1 MEYNPSGQKPG
12 LNSAGVTLGPLVSVT
27 MTRVGKPTR
36 IRFSILASVVMVT
49 VLTYLDRLNL
59 SIAGKYIQDELSFST
74 HTMGWVLSAF
84 LLGYSLFQVPGG
96 WAGDRFGPKRV
107 LTAAILLWS
116 IFTALTGLA
125 PGLAMS
131 RWIGVAGCFMMIR
144 FLVGIGEAAAAPSC
158 NKLVANWIGA
168 ESHGVGSSAFVM
180 GIGVGGAL
188 TPPLIAWVMQSWG
201 WRSSFYL
208 SGVLGI
214 FIALLW
220 HWWVT
225 NSPEDNPRVN
235 AEELA
240 LIRRARGV
248 KKEVPSGLKN
258 TPWAEMLSKPSV
270 WGVLLGYFCQ
280 GFPIYFFHTWFFIYL
295 VRVRHL
301 SIAQGGIW
309 GSTPYI
315 AIAVLAPLGGWF
327 SDRAVKSVGKRLG
340 RRLAVCIGMFGSS
353 ILMWTGASTT
363 NSREAITLL
372 ALGAGLNMFAAT
384 TFWAACIDVTDQFT
398 GSLSGLMNTFGNFG
412 GWLSPIVSAYV
423 ATRFGWNRA
432 LDCAAVVSIASALF
446 FLLVRADQKVDTV
459 GSHDSKTF
467 FEHANSAGGHESSD
481 VPVRSD
487 Q

>member
-1 MEYNPSGQKPG
+1 MSTP
-12 LNSAGVTLGPLVSVT
+12 
-27 MTRVGKPTR
+27 MTAVRKPTL
-36 IRFSILASVVMVT
+36 IRFSILASVVTVT
-49 VLTYLDRLNL
+49 MLTYLDRLNL
-59 SIAGKYIQDELSFST
+59 GIAGKYIQDELSFST

-96 WAGDRFGPKRV
+96 WAGDHFGPKRV
-107 LTAAILLWS
+107 LTVAILLWS

-125 PGLAMS
+125 PGLPI
-131 RWIGVAGCFMMIR
+131 RQWIGVAGSFMVIR

-158 NKLVANWIGA
+158 SKLVANWIGA

-180 GIGVGGAL
+180 GIGMGGAL
-188 TPPLIAWVMQSWG
+188 TPPLIAWAMQRWG

-208 SGVLGI
+208 SGLLGI
-214 FIALLW
+214 LVALLW

-225 NSPEDNPRVN
+225 NSPEENPRVN

-240 LIRRARGV
+240 LIRRRRSGEKQIPAR
-248 KKEVPSGLKN
+248 LKN
-258 TPWAEMLSKPSV
+258 TPWAEMLSQPSV
-270 WGVLLGYFCQ
+270 WGILLGYLCQ

-301 SIAQGGIW
+301 SIAQGGVW

-315 AIAVLAPLGGWF
+315 AIAVLAPMGGWF
-327 SDRAVKSVGKRLG
+327 SDQAVKRLGKRWG
-340 RRLAVCIGMFGSS
+340 RRLAVCIGMMSS
-353 ILMWTGASTT
+353 ALMMWLGASAS

-412 GWLSPIVSAYV
+412 GWLSPIVLAYV
-423 ATRFGWNRA
+423 ATRFGWIRS
-432 LDCAAVVSIASALF
+432 LDCAAAVTLASALF

-459 GSHDSKTF
+459 QSH
-467 FEHANSAGGHESSD
+467 ASAGLSEGRQSAGNPEISD
-481 VPVRSD
+481 VPLQSSD
-487 Q
+487 QRL

>member
-1 MEYNPSGQKPG
+1 
-12 LNSAGVTLGPLVSVT
+12 
-27 MTRVGKPTR
+27 
-36 IRFSILASVVMVT
+36 MVT
-49 VLTYLDRLNL
+49 ILTYLDRLNL
-59 SIAGKYIQDELSFST
+59 GIAGKYIQDELSLNT

-116 IFTALTGLA
+116 VFTALTGFA
-125 PGLAMS
+125 PSLPIS
-131 RWIGVAGCFMMIR
+131 HWIGVAGSLMIIR

-168 ESHGVGSSAFVM
+168 ESHGIGSSSFVM

-188 TPPLIAWVMQSWG
+188 TPPLIAWVMQRWG

-208 SGVLGI
+208 SGLLGI
-214 FIALLW
+214 LVAIVW

-225 NSPEDNPRVN
+225 NSPEENPRVN

-240 LIRRARGV
+240 LIRRVRSG
-248 KKEVPSGLKN
+248 KKEIPAGLKN

-270 WGVLLGYFCQ
+270 WGILLGYFCQ

-301 SIAQGGIW
+301 SIAQGGLW
-309 GSTPYI
+309 GSTPYL
-315 AIAVLAPLGGWF
+315 AIAVFAPLGGWF
-327 SDRAVKSVGKRLG
+327 SDRVVKRLGKRWG
-340 RRLAVCIGMFGSS
+340 RRLAVCIGMLCSA
-353 ILMWTGASTT
+353 ILMWIGAAAS

-432 LDCAAVVSIASALF
+432 LDCAAVVTMASALF
-446 FLLVRADQKVDTV
+446 FLLVRADEKVDTL
-459 GSHDSKTF
+459 GNSLRSANFADSQTV
-467 FEHANSAGGHESSD
+467 ANANMSD
-481 VPVRSD
+481 VPLQSSD
-487 Q
+487 

>member
-1 MEYNPSGQKPG
+1 
-12 LNSAGVTLGPLVSVT
+12 
-27 MTRVGKPTR
+27 MTQAGKPTR

-49 VLTYLDRLNL
+49 ILTYLDRLNL
-59 SIAGKYIQDELSFST
+59 GIAGKYIQDELSFDT

-116 IFTALTGLA
+116 IFTAFTGLA
-125 PGLAMS
+125 PSLPIS
-131 RWIGVAGCFMMIR
+131 HWIGIAGSFMVVR

-188 TPPLIAWVMQSWG
+188 TPPLIAWVMQRWG

-208 SGVLGI
+208 SGLLGI
-214 FIALLW
+214 LVALLW

-225 NSPEDNPRVN
+225 DSPEENPRVN
-235 AEELA
+235 AEERA
-240 LIRRARGV
+240 LIRQARSM
-248 KKEVPSGLKN
+248 KKEVTSGRKD
-258 TPWAEMLSKPSV
+258 TPWTKMLSQPSV

-280 GFPIYFFHTWFFIYL
+280 GYPIYFFHTWFFIYL

-315 AIAVLAPLGGWF
+315 AIAIFAPLGGWF
-327 SDRAVKSVGKRLG
+327 SDRAVKRVGKRLG
-340 RRLAVCIGMFGSS
+340 RRLAVCIGMIGSS
-353 ILMWTGASTT
+353 ILMWTGASAT

-384 TFWAACIDVTDQFT
+384 TFWATCIDVTDQFT

-459 GSHDSKTF
+459 AGDASSALLKEAKSAEHHDI
-467 FEHANSAGGHESSD
+467 SD
-481 VPVRSD
+481 VPVRSG

>member
-1 MEYNPSGQKPG
+1 M
-12 LNSAGVTLGPLVSVT
+12 SVA
-27 MTRVGKPTR
+27 MTRVSRPTS
-36 IRFSILASVVMVT
+36 IRFSILGSVVMVT
-49 VLTYLDRLNL
+49 TLTYLDRLNL
-59 SIAGKYIQDELSFST
+59 GIAGKYIQDELSFDT

-125 PGLAMS
+125 PGLPIS
-131 RWIGVAGCFMMIR
+131 HWIGVAGAFMVIR

-168 ESHGVGSSAFVM
+168 DSHGIGSSAFVM

-188 TPPLIAWVMQSWG
+188 TPPLIAWVMQRWG

-208 SGVLGI
+208 SGLLGVLV
-214 FIALLW
+214 AVLW
-220 HWWVT
+220 HWWIT
-225 NSPEDNPRVN
+225 NTPEENPRVN

-240 LIRRARGV
+240 LIRRARSG
-248 KKEVPSGLKN
+248 KKKILASQES

-270 WGVLLGYFCQ
+270 WGILLGYFCQ

-301 SIAQGGIW
+301 SIAQGGLW
-309 GSTPYI
+309 GATPYI
-315 AIAVLAPLGGWF
+315 AIAIFALLGGWF
-327 SDRAVKSVGKRLG
+327 SDQAVKLLGKRWG
-340 RRLAVCIGMFGSS
+340 RRLAVSIGMVCSA
-353 ILMWTGASTT
+353 ILMWAGANAS
-363 NSREAITLL
+363 NNRQAIALL

-432 LDCAAVVSIASALF
+432 LDCAAVVTMASALF
-446 FLLVRADQKVDTV
+446 FILVRSDEKVDTLS
-459 GSHDSKTF
+459 GSLPPVDF
-467 FEHANSAGGHESSD
+467 AEARGGAKVDMTNITLPSED
-481 VPVRSD
+481 
-487 Q
+487 